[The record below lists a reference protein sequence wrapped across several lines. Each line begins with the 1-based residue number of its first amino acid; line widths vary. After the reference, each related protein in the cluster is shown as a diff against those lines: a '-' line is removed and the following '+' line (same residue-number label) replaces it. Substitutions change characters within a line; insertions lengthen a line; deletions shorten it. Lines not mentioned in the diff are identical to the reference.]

1 MQAIEAEV
9 MRVYPKT
16 KKERTCGYERQRLDE
31 LRSILRQRLI
41 NEQGAKGTILGE
53 AQEKDTPV

>member
-1 MQAIEAEV
+1 MQDIEAEV

-31 LRSILRQRLI
+31 LRNILRQRLI
-41 NEQGAKGTILGE
+41 NEQRAKGTILRE
-53 AQEKDTPV
+53 APQEDTPL